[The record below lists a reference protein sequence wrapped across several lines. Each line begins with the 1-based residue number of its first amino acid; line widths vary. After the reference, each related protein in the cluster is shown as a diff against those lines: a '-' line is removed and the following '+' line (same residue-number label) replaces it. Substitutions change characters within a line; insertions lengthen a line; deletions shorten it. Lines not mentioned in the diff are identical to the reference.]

1 MKEKFVKCVKFA
13 QSQRTINYLDR
24 AWSDDD
30 SETPVVTVVDRN
42 NNVVLSEEVH
52 LVGPAAHHLVSLFGA
67 FRRGQT
73 GVKHAVKHM
82 NGGHL
87 SLGELGGGQ
96 VLDLQVDEVVV
107 QVLFRS

>member
-1 MKEKFVKCVKFA
+1 MTKNN
-13 QSQRTINYLDR
+13 SYLDC
-24 AWSDDD
+24 AWSDDNRQ
-30 SETPVVTVVDRN
+30 TPVVAVVDRN
-42 NNVVLSEEVH
+42 NDVVLSEQVH
-52 LVGPAAHHLVSLFGA
+52 LVGPATHHLVSLFEA

-107 QVLFRS
+107 QILFRS